1 MGDDGGMSDE
11 PILDPATQRRV
22 AAHLYNRTWDLLD
35 LGDQRTEAQT
45 HEMVDAAHASAW
57 HWAQIGGLEQAIVG
71 EWMISRVHASAG
83 HGEAAVLHAQRAFT
97 LLHSTGDESLP
108 DWLEASVQEGLAR
121 AHLAAGDRDAA
132 EFAAHAATDALEK
145 IADDDDRALV
155 RGQLAELSL

>member
-1 MGDDGGMSDE
+1 MSDE

-22 AAHLYNRTWDLLD
+22 AVHLYNRTWDLLD

-57 HWAQIGGLEQAIVG
+57 HWAQIGGLEQAVVG

-97 LLHSTGDESLP
+97 LLHSGDGLP

-132 EFAAHAATDALEK
+132 EFAAHAATDSLDK
-145 IADDDDRALV
+145 IAEADDRELV
-155 RGQLAELSL
+155 ASQLAELHL

>member
-1 MGDDGGMSDE
+1 VRHDEAMSE
-11 PILDPATQRRV
+11 QPILDPETQRRV
-22 AAHLYNRTWDLLD
+22 AVHLYNRTWDLLD

-57 HWAQIGGLEQAIVG
+57 HWAQIGGLEQAVVG

-83 HGEAAVLHAQRAFT
+83 HGEAAVLHAQRSFT
-97 LLHSTGDESLP
+97 LLHSDGGENLP

-145 IADDDDRALV
+145 ASDPEDRALV
-155 RGQLAELSL
+155 AGQLADLAL